1 MLNRA
6 LSEAGDG
13 AGSAPEWVRVPS
25 CGLAGQP
32 ASSLPST
39 AQPPS
44 KEPGL
49 ARMMEGIRTGFLPEA
64 VPSVRNQGTC
74 LFQLG
79 FVCVFC
85 SFAQLKSH
93 QGT

>member
-1 MLNRA
+1 MEQVQP
-6 LSEAGDG
+6 LS
-13 AGSAPEWVRVPS
+13 GSGCPPV
-25 CGLAGQP
+25 GLLVSQP
-32 ASSLPST
+32 PPYQ
-39 AQPPS
+39 AQLSPPS

>member
-39 AQPPS
+39 AQPPQQGARTS
-44 KEPGL
+44 EDDGRHPHWVL
-49 ARMMEGIRTGFLPEA
+49 ARGSAQRQKPGNLFVPIGF
-64 VPSVRNQGTC
+64 C
-74 LFQLG
+74 L
-79 FVCVFC
+79 CV
-85 SFAQLKSH
+85 L
-93 QGT
+93 